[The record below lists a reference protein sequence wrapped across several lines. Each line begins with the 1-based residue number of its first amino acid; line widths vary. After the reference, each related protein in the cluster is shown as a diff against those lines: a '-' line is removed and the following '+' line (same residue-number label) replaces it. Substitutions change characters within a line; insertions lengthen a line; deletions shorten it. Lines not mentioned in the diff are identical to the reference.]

1 MSKTLA
7 FGLAGV
13 AVSAAMLGFG
23 FYAGKQQPAIAAA
36 TPPAVAGPI
45 EGRAQIE
52 QVVRD
57 YLLANPELMVEVQ
70 AALESRQEEKQRVAQ
85 QSTIASDKDLIFNG
99 KYDGWGGNP
108 QGDVTLV
115 EFFDYNCGFCK
126 RAFPDMLSLVKDDP
140 QVRVVYKEFPILGP
154 DSQKAHV
161 VSMAFRALMPQKWT
175 EFHHSLMGM
184 SRATEE
190 SALRIALSLG
200 ADEAALRKEM
210 ENPQIGAAFEETY
223 NLATKLAI
231 TGTPSYVVGKEVVF
245 GALGKAVLEEKVALA
260 RGCGEETC

>member
-1 MSKTLA
+1 MSKTVA
-7 FGLAGV
+7 IGLAGL
-13 AVSAAMLGFG
+13 AISAAMLGFG
-23 FYAGKQQPAIAAA
+23 FYAGKQQSVAAA
-36 TPPAVAGPI
+36 PPSAVTAQTG
-45 EGRAQIE
+45 ERAQIE

-70 AALESRQEEKQRVAQ
+70 AALESKQEAEKRVSQ
-85 QSTIASDKDLIFNG
+85 QSTIASDKEQIFNG

-108 QGDVTLV
+108 QGNVTLV

-126 RAFPDMLSLVKDDP
+126 RSFPDMQALVKDDP
-140 QVRVVYKEFPILGP
+140 EIRVVYKEFPILGP
-154 DSQKAHV
+154 DSQKAHI

-175 EFHHSLMGM
+175 EFHHTLMGM

-210 ENPQIGAAFEETY
+210 ENPQITAAFEETY
-223 NLATKLAI
+223 NLANKLAI